1 MWTDDGSKL
10 LTSCDLGWE
19 EEKVYL
25 FYYRAHHLQRAQRNH
40 DSKVLAA
47 LQRNGGR
54 VFRIVAEDLTDLA
67 AVEKLRE
74 TVADALG

>member
-1 MWTDDGSKL
+1 
-10 LTSCDLGWE
+10 
-19 EEKVYL
+19 KVYL
-25 FYYRAHHLQRAQRNH
+25 FYDGAHHLQRAQRNH

-74 TVADALG
+74 TVAEALG